1 MNIGTNTTQM
11 QRSETKAGPTIC
23 RAPSRMA
30 RLTVLPCSRCQLMFS
45 IVTVASSTRIPT
57 ANAKPPSVMT
67 LSVWPLM
74 ASNAIA
80 ESTAKGIEAAMINVE
95 RQLPRNN
102 RIMALVSSAAMIP
115 SRATLPTDSLTKTEA
130 SPSNEVLRAGG
141 RVSLILGSIARIP
154 STIDSVDMSPFFK
167 AGISTARRPSTRTM
181 LV

>member
-1 MNIGTNTTQM
+1 
-11 QRSETKAGPTIC
+11 
-23 RAPSRMA
+23 
-30 RLTVLPCSRCQLMFS
+30 
-45 IVTVASSTRIPT
+45 
-57 ANAKPPSVMT
+57 
-67 LSVWPLM
+67 
-74 ASNAIA
+74 
-80 ESTAKGIEAAMINVE
+80 
-95 RQLPRNN
+95 
-102 RIMALVSSAAMIP
+102 MALVSSAAMIP